1 MNNKYFQIKTLF
13 VFVVIIFVGCNKEP
27 ENTKTNTLEPK
38 EYGGQTY
45 LTEIPIEETT
55 KTKRQWKRE
64 AEQYLK
70 MKEGDTMEVYNNK
83 SQQYSSQDNTEVESY
98 EPFVDVKPLS
108 EAERKEQLNRK
119 IIKERYYIEN
129 PNHTWRR
136 VSKREYL
143 GY

>member
-1 MNNKYFQIKTLF
+1 MKNRNCLLF
-13 VFVVIIFVGCNKEP
+13 VVVFLLGCNKEP
-27 ENTKTNTLEPK
+27 EPIKTNKLEHK
-38 EYGGQTY
+38 EFGGQTY
-45 LTEIPIEETT
+45 LTESQVQKET
-55 KTKRQWKRE
+55 KDPQQWKRE

-70 MKEGDTMEVYNNK
+70 MKEGDTITVYNNE
-83 SQQYSSQDNTEVESY
+83 SQKYIKQDNTEEENY

-108 EAERKEQLNRK
+108 DVDRNVQMNRK

-136 VSKREYL
+136 VSKKEYY